1 MGSTT
6 TRSRALRTG
15 ALAAV
20 AALCLAGCG
29 SLYVSPLSPPPYRS
43 DVRAPYDAAWYGLVH
58 ALAKANIPL
67 RAIARDSGVIASD
80 EFVTPIGLFADCG
93 RIGDDRIEGE
103 AIVSFTIFAEDNGP
117 ETRLLI
123 NSKMRTQIA
132 RRGSSGKLQPI
143 PVYQCVSTGRFEANL
158 LDAVQESTK
167 K

>member
-6 TRSRALRTG
+6 IRSSARV
-15 ALAAV
+15 AV
-20 AALCLAGCG
+20 AALIVAGCG
-29 SLYVSPLSPPPYRS
+29 ALPVSPLSPPPYKS
-43 DVRAPYDAAWYGLVH
+43 EVRAPYDAAWNGLVH

-80 EFVTPIGLFADCG
+80 EFVTPVGLFADCG

-103 AIVSFTIFAEDNGP
+103 ALVSFTIFVEDNGP
-117 ETRLLI
+117 ETRFLI

-132 RRGSSGKLQPI
+132 RRGSSGALKPL
-143 PVYQCVSTGRFEANL
+143 PVSQCVSTGRFEANL